1 MSKLASTRRFGI
13 FALVIAIHGV
23 SGCATTTQKIYGDDL
38 SGPRVHQVTEIT
50 YVASKEEVLAEP
62 GLVRALNTAGIG
74 SSEIQN
80 GSVAVGRVYCCGG
93 SIETYVNAVVYFPPG
108 LEVAERDIVEFV
120 VGAGASSPGQ
130 QSINTAVRVRH
141 KDGVDSGECQW
152 LPNNPALWMRV
163 IHCPWME
170 QEGWVKGKGTH
181 PEWYKPPA
189 K

>member
-74 SSEIQN
+74 SSEI
-80 GSVAVGRVYCCGG
+80 
-93 SIETYVNAVVYFPPG
+93 
-108 LEVAERDIVEFV
+108 
-120 VGAGASSPGQ
+120 
-130 QSINTAVRVRH
+130 
-141 KDGVDSGECQW
+141 
-152 LPNNPALWMRV
+152 
-163 IHCPWME
+163 
-170 QEGWVKGKGTH
+170 
-181 PEWYKPPA
+181 
-189 K
+189 